1 MNKKTLGILLVVPVL
16 LIVSFILD
24 YIFLPAW
31 NLQSFNFWMI
41 LAVGVVIVLS
51 LGAVF
56 FQAKK
61 VMTVSWTAGGVI
73 FLIALV
79 ASVGSWLF
87 WPGNDI
93 LLSKLLPI
101 TEFDG
106 ASFSKDFPGA
116 SLTSTEGNTIL
127 LPSLDKELSIKIA
140 QGKLGPYGAQF
151 QMDPDIFTSVNVIR
165 DKNQQM
171 VRISPLDYS
180 GFMVAL
186 SSGSKGTPGYLE
198 VAQGT
203 GEGRLVPVEGGMKYT
218 PGALFNYDL
227 ARHLRFTYRTAL
239 FGGWNFE
246 IDDAGNPWWVVPVME
261 NRAGLF
267 AGSEIIATVLVNPI
281 SGESAY
287 YIKGTEPVWVDRVV
301 PSELVLEQANNA
313 LSLKNGWFNQILGEK
328 KEVFQLSD
336 GYNYISTVDGL
347 EGKTWLISGITS
359 PNEADQTVIGFL
371 MVDLKTKET
380 RRYSLTGITEMRAME
395 IAQNDERVRAQ
406 ALTPT
411 WPIVMEVQGTPAYF
425 LMLKNDV
432 QRQRFALVDV
442 ANGTLVAMADN
453 LSDCQ
458 TQFAGMMGVTSLD
471 QENLLTVDGIVSRVR
486 DNYDGTS
493 SFLLAGDPANRYI
506 VNNTQSNGILFMSP
520 GDNVVITYR
529 TQLAVKNQRLVV
541 ELRNVSI
548 GE

>member
-1 MNKKTLGILLVVPVL
+1 
-16 LIVSFILD
+16 
-24 YIFLPAW
+24 
-31 NLQSFNFWMI
+31 
-41 LAVGVVIVLS
+41 
-51 LGAVF
+51 
-56 FQAKK
+56 
-61 VMTVSWTAGGVI
+61 
-73 FLIALV
+73 
-79 ASVGSWLF
+79 
-87 WPGNDI
+87 
-93 LLSKLLPI
+93 
-101 TEFDG
+101 
-106 ASFSKDFPGA
+106 
-116 SLTSTEGNTIL
+116 
-127 LPSLDKELSIKIA
+127 
-140 QGKLGPYGAQF
+140 
-151 QMDPDIFTSVNVIR
+151 
-165 DKNQQM
+165 
-171 VRISPLDYS
+171 
-180 GFMVAL
+180 
-186 SSGSKGTPGYLE
+186 
-198 VAQGT
+198 
-203 GEGRLVPVEGGMKYT
+203 
-218 PGALFNYDL
+218 
-227 ARHLRFTYRTAL
+227 
-239 FGGWNFE
+239 
-246 IDDAGNPWWVVPVME
+246 ME

-371 MVDLKTKET
+371 MVDLKTKEA

-458 TQFAGMMGVTSLD
+458 TQFAGMLGVTSLD
-471 QENLLTVDGIVSRVR
+471 QENLMAVEGKVSRVR